1 MRNVSSV
8 VLTNTIIIKW
18 SLYSVLLLSLG
29 LRRLFTAFH
38 PKEKFINT
46 SEKLNLEKVMLFRR
60 WLCLKVE
67 RIYLHHVL
75 ELTFQSDF
83 FFFLY
88 NYIECL
94 FGLYLKCIP
103 LSVVPRRVDC
113 LVPQGNKRFTR
124 SNYLIQIAEQ
134 HVICK
139 CKLNYWLSK

>member
-18 SLYSVLLLSLG
+18 SLYPVLLLSLG

-83 FFFLY
+83 FFFLIQLHRVPFWVIFEVY
-88 NYIECL
+88 SA
-94 FGLYLKCIP
+94 KCGSATGRLLGP
-103 LSVVPRRVDC
+103 T
-113 LVPQGNKRFTR
+113 GK
-124 SNYLIQIAEQ
+124 
-134 HVICK
+134 
-139 CKLNYWLSK
+139 